1 MRGVSGGDPEDGARS
16 GGPRQRFA
24 TVRRGGSAPRSP
36 ATTTGVRGVRWD
48 RSGRK
53 SGEGKAR
60 ARPKIAT
67 VERREASVSERRGR
81 LTRALGVPQ
90 GTLRGCRSTRTL
102 SRRSATPHF
111 GCAKQKSKTRA
122 QKRAAGT
129 KKRVLFDK

>member
-16 GGPRQRFA
+16 GSRRPGLG

-60 ARPKIAT
+60 ARAKIAT

-102 SRRSATPHF
+102 SRRSATLSF
-111 GCAKQKSKTRA
+111 GVAKPKQKPGRKDAPRE
-122 QKRAAGT
+122 RDG
-129 KKRVLFDK
+129 LFEK